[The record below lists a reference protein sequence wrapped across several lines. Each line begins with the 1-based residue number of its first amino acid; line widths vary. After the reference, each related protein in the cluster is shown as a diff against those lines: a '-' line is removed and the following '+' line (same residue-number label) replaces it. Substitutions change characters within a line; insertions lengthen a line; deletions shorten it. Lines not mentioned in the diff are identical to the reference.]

1 MAFYISAYTEELLS
15 LKYGHPMW
23 APHKPTPPIQI
34 GDVGYIDTQHGD
46 FVRLFNA
53 TRPEGVDN
61 PEVPDNFKML
71 DLSTIDGVHLVD
83 DPYFIQDR
91 LLSSKSTSKDAKTVE
106 LSMESGVSGGLGPEL
121 SATVGYKYTGSG
133 QRGALLFLGSEG
145 HKTAYRDNSILRNYV
160 AKNCES
166 WGKLAERKGL
176 LAGGPFDGPIFV
188 NGFIKTT
195 YWEIAVWS
203 EAGESVEVCVG
214 VGAAKFGKSSVLYA
228 HEGSLSPGISHHW
241 GPPVESR
248 IWSSPKSPARYW
260 KRTKGAMGPHRPP
273 NADRSPRTSPQ
284 LMVDNSESD
293 GSEYQV
299 EQCPPGFVEVR

>member
-34 GDVGYIDTQHGD
+34 GDVGYIDTRTCHFSGTCLFLMTLVEHGD

-106 LSMESGVSGGLGPEL
+106 LSMESGVRY
-121 SATVGYKYTGSG
+121 VM
-133 QRGALLFLGSEG
+133 QRLISRSVSETLF
-145 HKTAYRDNSILRNYV
+145 
-160 AKNCES
+160 
-166 WGKLAERKGL
+166 
-176 LAGGPFDGPIFV
+176 F
-188 NGFIKTT
+188 
-195 YWEIAVWS
+195 
-203 EAGESVEVCVG
+203 
-214 VGAAKFGKSSVLYA
+214 
-228 HEGSLSPGISHHW
+228 
-241 GPPVESR
+241 
-248 IWSSPKSPARYW
+248 
-260 KRTKGAMGPHRPP
+260 KRRPW
-273 NADRSPRTSPQ
+273 A
-284 LMVDNSESD
+284 
-293 GSEYQV
+293 
-299 EQCPPGFVEVR
+299 